1 MDQCHARRLGETT
14 RSTRWLDGYDRFH
27 SRSIDRIHTLI
38 DHGELASKLEW
49 MDLNQL
55 KAELLLLRR
64 RDQWLGIV
72 LDQEP
77 IVNIAL
83 AVDGECLGTTVAR
96 VLNEIDFEC
105 YNEFS
110 KHKRVNERVCDWRTA
125 REFMMITA

>member
-105 YNEFS
+105 
-110 KHKRVNERVCDWRTA
+110 
-125 REFMMITA
+125 